1 MNVPKHFDRW
11 LHVLY
16 KDWLCLEDE
25 GNLIHKL
32 KYLLLLDVEW
42 LHWSDRALTS
52 LRLEQIFDKERI
64 ESLVMVLLD
73 KWGLDVGAE
82 LFGLLLE
89 LVDRDLAHHQREV
102 FHVRL
107 VLDTVLVNAHGD
119 VSLPC

>member
-1 MNVPKHFDRW
+1 MDVSKNFDRW
-11 LHVLY
+11 LQVLY
-16 KDWLCLEDE
+16 KDRLCLEDE

-32 KYLLLLDVEW
+32 KNLFLLDVEW

-73 KWGLDVGAE
+73 QWGLDVGAE

-89 LVDRDLAHHQREV
+89 LI
-102 FHVRL
+102 
-107 VLDTVLVNAHGD
+107 N
-119 VSLPC
+119 

>member
-1 MNVPKHFDRW
+1 MDVSKHFDRW
-11 LHVLY
+11 LQVLY

-32 KYLLLLDVEW
+32 KNLLLLDVEW

-73 KWGLDVGAE
+73 QRGLDVGAE

-102 FHVRL
+102 FHVCFH
-107 VLDTVLVNAHGD
+107 LDTVLVDAHGD
-119 VSLPC
+119 VSLSC

>member
-32 KYLLLLDVEW
+32 KNLLLLYVEW

-73 KWGLDVGAE
+73 QWGLDVGAE

-107 VLDTVLVNAHGD
+107 VLDTVLVDAHGD
-119 VSLPC
+119 VSLSC

>member
-102 FHVRL
+102 FHVCL
-107 VLDTVLVNAHGD
+107 HLDTVLVDAHGD
-119 VSLPC
+119 VSLSC